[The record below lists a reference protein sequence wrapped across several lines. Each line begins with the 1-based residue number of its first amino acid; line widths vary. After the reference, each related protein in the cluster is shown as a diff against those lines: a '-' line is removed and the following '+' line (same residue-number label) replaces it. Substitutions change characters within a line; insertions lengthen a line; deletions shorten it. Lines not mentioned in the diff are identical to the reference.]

1 MMHDRVSVEFAHV
14 GVTYA
19 NGVVAL
25 ADLSLTIA
33 ADQAVCIVGP
43 SGCGKTTLLR
53 VLAGL
58 EHPTIGAVHT
68 AQAMRT
74 AMVFQHGLLFPWL
87 SVADNISY
95 GLMTQGATPTQ
106 CRSAAREWCERMG
119 LQRFIDA
126 YPHQLSGGMQQR
138 VGLARALA
146 VNPDLLLLD
155 EPFAALD
162 AQTRLLMQELLAD
175 LRHQGVCRS
184 LLFVTHAI
192 DEALLV
198 GDRVVVLSA
207 RPGRIVA
214 DMAPAFDRTLSLDAI
229 RTQPAFTQAFQH
241 IWQLIRTEVVTQMH
255 GGVS

>member
-1 MMHDRVSVEFAHV
+1 MDSGVVVDFAHL

-25 ADLSLTIA
+25 SDLSLTIA
-33 ADQAVCIVGP
+33 ADQAVCVVGP

-58 EHPTIGAVHT
+58 ERATQGGVQLSRPATL
-68 AQAMRT
+68 
-74 AMVFQHGLLFPWL
+74 AMVFQQGLLFPWL

-95 GLMTQGATPTQ
+95 GLMTRGVTPPQ
-106 CRSAAREWCERMG
+106 CRAAAREWCERMG

-126 YPHQLSGGMQQR
+126 FPHQLSGGMQQR

-146 VNPDLLLLD
+146 VNPDVLLLD

-162 AQTRLLMQELLAD
+162 AQTRVLMQELLVD
-175 LRHQGVCRS
+175 LRRQGLCRS
-184 LLFVTHAI
+184 MLLVTHAI

-207 RPGRIVA
+207 RPGRIIA
-214 DMAPAFDRTLSLDAI
+214 DVTPELAHGQSFDEI
-229 RTQPAFTQAFQH
+229 RAQPAFMQAFTT
-241 IWQLIRTEVVTQMH
+241 IWQLIRGEVEAQLREEVTL
-255 GGVS
+255 

>member
-1 MMHDRVSVEFAHV
+1 MDSGVVVDFAHR

-25 ADLSLTIA
+25 SDLSLTLA
-33 ADQAVCIVGP
+33 ADQAVCVVGP

-58 EHPTIGAVHT
+58 EKATNGEVQLSRPATL
-68 AQAMRT
+68 
-74 AMVFQHGLLFPWL
+74 AMVFQQGLLFPWL

-95 GLMTQGATPTQ
+95 GLMTRGATPPQ
-106 CRSAAREWCERMG
+106 CRTAAREWSERMG

-162 AQTRLLMQELLAD
+162 AQTRVLMQELLVD
-175 LRHQGVCRS
+175 LRQQGLCRS
-184 LLFVTHAI
+184 MLLVTHAI

-207 RPGRIVA
+207 RPGRIIA
-214 DMAPAFDRTLSLDAI
+214 DVTPAVTHGQSFDEI
-229 RTQPAFTQAFQH
+229 RAQPAFMQAFTT
-241 IWQLIRTEVVTQMH
+241 IWQLIRREVEAQLHEEVTL
-255 GGVS
+255 

>member
-1 MMHDRVSVEFAHV
+1 MMHTGVSVEFAHV

-25 ADLSLTIA
+25 ADLSLAIA
-33 ADQAVCIVGP
+33 PNQAVCVVGP

-53 VLAGL
+53 LLAGL
-58 EHPTIGAVHT
+58 ERPSQGQVRM
-68 AQAMRT
+68 AQPMRM
-74 AMVFQHGLLFPWL
+74 AMVFQQGLLFPWL

-95 GLMTQGATPTQ
+95 GLMTQGATPSQ
-106 CRSAAREWCERMG
+106 CRAAAREWCERMG

-162 AQTRLLMQELLAD
+162 AQTRLLMQELLAE
-175 LRHQGVCRS
+175 LRQQGICRS

-198 GDRVVVLSA
+198 GERVVVLSA
-207 RPGRIVA
+207 RPGRIIA
-214 DMAPAFDRTLSLDAI
+214 DMNPAFDRSASLDMM
-229 RTQPAFTQAFQH
+229 RTQPAFIHAFQE
-241 IWQLIRTEVVTQMH
+241 IWQLIRTEVATQMH
-255 GGVS
+255 EGVL

>member
-1 MMHDRVSVEFAHV
+1 MMHPRVSVEFTDV

-25 ADLSLTIA
+25 AALSLSIA
-33 ADQAVCIVGP
+33 PNQAVCVVGP

-53 VLAGL
+53 LLAGL
-58 EHPTIGAVHT
+58 ERPSQGQVHI
-68 AQAMRT
+68 AQSMRM
-74 AMVFQHGLLFPWL
+74 AMVFQQGLLFPWL

-119 LQRFIDA
+119 LQRFIDV

-162 AQTRLLMQELLAD
+162 AQTRLLMQELLCD
-175 LRHQGVCRS
+175 LRRQGMCRS

-207 RPGRIVA
+207 RPGRILA
-214 DMAPAFDRTLSLDAI
+214 DLSPEFDRQVSLDTI
-229 RTQPAFTQAFQH
+229 RTQPVFTQTFHQ
-241 IWQLIRTEVVTQMH
+241 IWQLIRTEVVAQMH
-255 GGVS
+255 EGVS

>member
-1 MMHDRVSVEFAHV
+1 MDSGVVVDFAHL

-25 ADLSLTIA
+25 SDLSLTIA
-33 ADQAVCIVGP
+33 ADQAVCVVGP

-58 EHPTIGAVHT
+58 ERATHGGVQLSRPATL
-68 AQAMRT
+68 
-74 AMVFQHGLLFPWL
+74 AMVFQQGLLFPWL

-95 GLMTQGATPTQ
+95 GLMTRGATPPQ
-106 CRSAAREWCERMG
+106 CRAAAREWCERMG

-146 VNPDLLLLD
+146 VNPDVLLLD

-162 AQTRLLMQELLAD
+162 AQTRVLMQELLVD
-175 LRHQGVCRS
+175 LRRQGLCRS
-184 LLFVTHAI
+184 LLLVTHAI

-207 RPGRIVA
+207 RPGRSIA
-214 DMAPAFDRTLSLDAI
+214 DMTPQVSHSQSFDEI
-229 RTQPAFTQAFQH
+229 RAQPAFMQAFTT
-241 IWQLIRTEVVTQMH
+241 IWQLIRGEVEAQLREEVTL
-255 GGVS
+255 

>member
-1 MMHDRVSVEFAHV
+1 MMHPRVSVEFTDV

-25 ADLSLTIA
+25 AELSLRIA
-33 ADQAVCIVGP
+33 PDQAVCVVGP

-53 VLAGL
+53 LLAGL
-58 EHPTIGAVHT
+58 ERPSQGQVHM
-68 AQAMRT
+68 AHAMRM
-74 AMVFQHGLLFPWL
+74 AMVFQQGLLFPWL

-119 LQRFIDA
+119 LQRFIDV

-162 AQTRLLMQELLAD
+162 AQTRLLMQELLCD
-175 LRHQGVCRS
+175 LRRQGMCRS

-207 RPGRIVA
+207 RPGRILA
-214 DMAPAFDRTLSLDAI
+214 DLSPEFDRQVSLDTI
-229 RTQPAFTQAFQH
+229 RTQPVFTQTFHQ
-241 IWQLIRTEVVTQMH
+241 IWQLIRTEVVAQMH
-255 GGVS
+255 EGVS

>member
-1 MMHDRVSVEFAHV
+1 MMHTRVSVEFMHV

-33 ADQAVCIVGP
+33 PDQAVCVVGP

-53 VLAGL
+53 LLAGL
-58 EHPTIGAVHT
+58 ERPSQGQVHM
-68 AQAMRT
+68 AQPLRM
-74 AMVFQHGLLFPWL
+74 AMVFQQGLLFPWL

-95 GLMTQGATPTQ
+95 GLMTQGVSPTQ
-106 CRSAAREWCERMG
+106 CHATAREWCERMG

-175 LRHQGVCRS
+175 LRRQGVCRS

-207 RPGRIVA
+207 RPGRIIA
-214 DMAPAFDRTLSLDAI
+214 DMTPAFDRSASLDTI
-229 RTQPAFTQAFQH
+229 RAEPAFTQAFQD
-241 IWQLIRTEVVTQMH
+241 IWQLIRTEVATQMH
-255 GGVS
+255 EGVL